1 MKKPLFKYTFL
12 LILLIWSLTKET
24 NAQIQGLSNI
34 PISLKI
40 NQPVQTF
47 ESIRNDANNYFIP
60 LRAKNDGNPI
70 QEEKVFRRWEYY
82 TKSRCMYPGAPV
94 GGSVFGVE
102 QYMKSVNGFY
112 VCNTGY
118 SSSPWTSIGQNPT
131 PIDKQDIGIIISV
144 EVDPNNS
151 NI

>member
-1 MKKPLFKYTFL
+1 MKMQLFKITFL
-12 LILLIWSLTKET
+12 LIILIWSPTEGV
-24 NAQIQGLSNI
+24 NAQILGLSNN

-40 NQPVQTF
+40 NQPLQTF

-60 LRAKNDGNPI
+60 LRAKNDGIPI

-94 GGSVFGVE
+94 GGSVAGVE

-118 SSSPWTSIGQNPT
+118 SSSPWSLIGQNPT
-131 PIDKQDIGIIISV
+131 PIDKQDRGQ
-144 EVDPNNS
+144 
-151 NI
+151 